1 MLAAA
6 RGAVRLVPV
15 TAHRAAA
22 LSTRATAISIAN
34 IETRWGKLPE
44 AEQGAIAD
52 RIAVAEKGDWKN
64 LSLEE
69 KRAGTASPFFALPC
83 FLSAFFG
90 LSLDW
95 CGQPGGVN
103 QRVTHNALIVVFVAK
118 PAYFIAYGAHGA
130 RNPKDPNLNKA
141 VLAWSSV
148 FLGLSAIMYFYWET
162 QKPVI
167 RTMTPEWK
175 AAEDARAIELK
186 QNPFSGAYAA
196 ELKKNGGN

>member
-1 MLAAA
+1 MLAA
-6 RGAVRLVPV
+6 RGARLVPV
-15 TAHRAAA
+15 PVPFAGAARRAA
-22 LSTRATAISIAN
+22 LSTRASAISIAN

-64 LSLEE
+64 MSLEE
-69 KRAGTASPFFALPC
+69 KRA
-83 FLSAFFG
+83 
-90 LSLDW
+90 
-95 CGQPGGVN
+95 
-103 QRVTHNALIVVFVAK
+103 
-118 PAYFIAYGAHGA
+118 AYYIAYGAHGA
-130 RNPKDPNLNKA
+130 RNPKDPNLTKA
-141 VLAWSSV
+141 VMAWSSV
-148 FLGLSAIMYFYWET
+148 FFALSVGMYFYWET

-196 ELKKNGGN
+196 ERKKNGDN